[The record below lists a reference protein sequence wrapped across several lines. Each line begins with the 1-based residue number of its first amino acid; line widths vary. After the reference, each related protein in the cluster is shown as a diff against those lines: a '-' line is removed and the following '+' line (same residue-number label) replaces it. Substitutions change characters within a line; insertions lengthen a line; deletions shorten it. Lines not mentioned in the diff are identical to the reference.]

1 MKNTI
6 RVSLFVVI
14 FIFFVFS
21 GILSFSVYLLGSAG
35 GLWLPLTLSGAGTV
49 PAEAFMVPLLC
60 LFCMLGFLAFIALY
74 LRKKVFLPVRRLTL
88 SVEEIVN
95 GSQDEEILL
104 SRERNEI
111 GTLARSLYHLT
122 EQLRMYSYINERTG
136 RLLDIYTRLN
146 RSLYKNN
153 NIEDACNEVITV
165 LRECFNASRVYLVVM
180 KDGTAQ
186 ILSSYA
192 GQTEREPASP
202 RPVHARL
209 AGEIF
214 FYHDQ
219 VAGLVRD
226 KRVFLCNSIYEN
238 QEQKFKFIDEDVTN
252 FCILPFER
260 DETLLGYIVMEG
272 TEERRLHIND
282 DSELLFI
289 SETIGAMVSRTPP
302 SPEKSGSGES
312 SHSQDFAA
320 GTPEIPKEN
329 TAAIILRAAAKIS
342 GLDTENGLFLAGG
355 SEKDY
360 AELLRVSARIFTE
373 TAEQMRGQ
381 YREQLHDF
389 GITVH
394 GVKGALYSI
403 GAQTLGDRA
412 LKLEN
417 AAGKGDANFCA
428 GEYPVFESELLA
440 IAERIEK
447 ACRETGARKKK
458 PGNTAELADALES
471 AAEALASYNIIQA
484 SELLSPFTEQSWTA
498 SVSSGLELVCAAIGD
513 VEYDRALSGIKTLCA
528 IIAEEAEE
536 ETRA

>member
-6 RVSLFVVI
+6 RVRLFVVI
-14 FIFFVFS
+14 FIFFVLS
-21 GILSFSVYLLGSAG
+21 GILSFSVYSLGAAR
-35 GLWLPLTLSGAGTV
+35 GLWLPVILPGAGTV
-49 PAEAFMVPLLC
+49 QAEAIMVPLLY
-60 LFCMLGFLAFIALY
+60 LFCMLGFLAFIAIY

-104 SRERNEI
+104 SRDRNEI

-122 EQLRMYSYINERTG
+122 EQLRMYSYVNERTG

-153 NIEDACNEVITV
+153 KIEDACNEVITV
-165 LRECFNASRVYLVVM
+165 LRECFNASRVYLVIM
-180 KDGTAQ
+180 KNGTAQ

-192 GQTEREPASP
+192 GKTEKESESSRL
-202 RPVHARL
+202 VKARL

-219 VAGLVRD
+219 VAFLVRD

-238 QEQKFKFIDEDVTN
+238 QEQQFKFIDENVTN
-252 FCILPFER
+252 FCILPFDR

-289 SETIGAMVSRTPP
+289 SETMSAMISRTPP

-312 SHSQDFAA
+312 SRSQHSA
-320 GTPEIPKEN
+320 GNTPESPEEN
-329 TAAIILRAAAKIS
+329 LAAILLRAAAKIN

-381 YREQLHDF
+381 CREQLHDF

-417 AAGKGDANFCA
+417 AAGKGDADFCA

-440 IAERIEK
+440 IAESIEK
-447 ACRETGARKKK
+447 ACRENGVREKK
-458 PGNTAELADALES
+458 PGNTAELVNALES
-471 AAEALASYNIIQA
+471 AAEALASYNIVQA
-484 SELLSPFTEQSWTA
+484 SGLLSPFTGQSWTV
-498 SVSSGLELVCAAIGD
+498 SVTSGLESVCNAIGD
-513 VEYDRALSGIKTLCA
+513 IEYDRALSGIKTLCA
-528 IIAEEAEE
+528 ILAEESEE